1 MDKTINGKLF
11 MLDIA
16 NVISKNIIVS
26 EEYMNNN
33 TFYHEFVIKLFYKSF
48 GELKQVSL
56 FEDSERKT
64 L

>member
-11 MLDIA
+11 MLDIS

-33 TFYHEFVIKLFYKSF
+33 TFYHEFLIKLLYKSF
-48 GELKQVSL
+48 GELK
-56 FEDSERKT
+56 
-64 L
+64 